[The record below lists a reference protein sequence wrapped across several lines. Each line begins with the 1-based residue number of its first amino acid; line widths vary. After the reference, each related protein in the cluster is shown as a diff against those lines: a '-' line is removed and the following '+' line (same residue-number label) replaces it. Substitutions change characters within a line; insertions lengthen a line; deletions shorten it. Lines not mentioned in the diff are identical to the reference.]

1 MTNDFEDVFDY
12 SMSDD
17 FVSETRRVP
26 YRTGFRARHC
36 RGNLPLAVAN
46 RLSDRDFKRYI
57 ENGCRFPDSEQHLRD
72 QLAEQREACRV
83 QALQI
88 KQLQEADRKTR
99 LQIEQLRSLLPLQ
112 HLQAS
117 SQTSG
122 TESSVVNTVR
132 GLNVAKR

>member
-1 MTNDFEDVFDY
+1 MKSDPEDVFDY

-57 ENGCRFPDSEQHLRD
+57 ENGCQFHDPELDLRNT
-72 QLAEQREACRV
+72 LAEQREAARV
-83 QALQI
+83 QAVQI
-88 KQLQEADRKTR
+88 KQLQEADRLKQ
-99 LQIEQLRSLLPLQ
+99 LQIERLLSLLPKA
-112 HLQAS
+112 LQAAVSGS
-117 SQTSG
+117 STEGAG
-122 TESSVVNTVR
+122 THSVR
-132 GLNVAKR
+132 GLDVAKR